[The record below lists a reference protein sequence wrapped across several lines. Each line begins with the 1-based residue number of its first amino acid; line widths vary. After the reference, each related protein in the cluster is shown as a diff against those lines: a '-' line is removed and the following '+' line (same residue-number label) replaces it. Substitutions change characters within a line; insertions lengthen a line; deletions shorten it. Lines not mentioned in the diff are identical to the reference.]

1 MARRRKEVSPEI
13 IAIQER
19 CVIDVDDFDWW
30 LGQKGWSWQGIDR
43 GDYGLTLDQAQ
54 LLYVCEDPV
63 LWART
68 FMNDPDAGDE
78 PWTFFDYQE
87 ESVRAWHQDVVHQDG
102 AEVGKT
108 REIVVLILWGMCT
121 GFGGSIRHP
130 WMLIGAPQQT
140 HLDEIIMAVE
150 AHVGVDEEAGGGKN
164 KPLIHRFWRKPKRHP
179 HVMHRFWGPMGRG
192 RVYYRPTG
200 HDGEAFRGV
209 HVNAMAIMDEAA
221 KVKNPV
227 CWSEFH
233 RALKPGCIERVYSVP
248 DGDNQ
253 SEYYRMTMR
262 AIPNLAP
269 GQPGM
274 RLFRWPKTLMP
285 SPYWSEERK
294 RLFIERYG
302 GEDSPGY
309 QRNVLGLHGQQENPV
324 WPWAVIEPNIRD
336 LTEYRTIKLIVS
348 EDQLHVVVTAYELI
362 TTDGRKSYRE
372 RVIADRFEPLEDYTE
387 RGRMRDAMRAL
398 IREFVRPITS
408 GVLWAGADFGFSRD
422 PTEMFVVREVGAE
435 LQDVVRIH
443 AMGVDYYQ
451 QCELVYTLDE
461 QLGFLPRWGV
471 DFANAGT
478 AIVQMLKGADAYAD
492 GNYDDRITGFQF
504 SAAVDAVNESGEP
517 LTQED
522 KSGEQRPVRLP
533 AKELA
538 TNLITARLQARGWAL
553 PYDPEVIA
561 HFSNHTAREGA
572 KHRIFAKDND
582 HTIDAKRALML
593 RKAFDEEISSCDVF
607 GTGVYRRTA

>member
-87 ESVRAWHQDVVHQDG
+87 ESVRSWHQDVVHQDG

-121 GFGGSIRHP
+121 GFGGAIRHP
-130 WMLIGAPQQT
+130 WMMVGAPQQT

-150 AHVGVDEEAGGGKN
+150 AHVGVDEESGGGSR
-164 KPLIHRFWRKPKRHP
+164 PLIQRFWRKPKRHP
-179 HVMHRFWGPMGRG
+179 HTMHRFWGPMGRG

-221 KVKNPV
+221 KVKNPT

-233 RALKPGCIERVYSVP
+233 RALKPGAIERIYSVP

-262 AIPNLAP
+262 AIPDLQP
-269 GQPGM
+269 GQTGM

-285 SPYWSEERK
+285 HPYWSEERK
-294 RLFIERYG
+294 RLFIDRYG

-324 WPWAVIEPNIRD
+324 WPWTLMDANIRD
-336 LTEYRTIKLIVS
+336 LPEYRTIKLTVS
-348 EDQLHVVVTAYELI
+348 EDQLHIVVTAYELI
-362 TTDGRKSYRE
+362 VVEGKKSYRE
-372 RVIADRFEPLEDYTE
+372 RVIADRFDDLDDYTAK
-387 RGRMRDAMRAL
+387 GRMREAMRNL
-398 IREFVRPITS
+398 VREFVRPVTDA
-408 GVLWAGADFGFSRD
+408 VLWAGADFGFSRD
-422 PTEMFVVREVGAE
+422 PTEMFVVREVGTE
-435 LQDVVRIH
+435 LQDIVRIH
-443 AMGVDYYQ
+443 ASGVDYYQ
-451 QCELVYTLDE
+451 QCELVYALDE

-478 AIVQMLKGADAYAD
+478 AVVQMLKGADPYAE
-492 GNYDDRITGFQF
+492 GSYEDRITGFQF
-504 SAAVDAVNESGEP
+504 SAAVDAVNEDGEV

-522 KSGEQRPVRLP
+522 KDGEPKSVRLP

-538 TNLITARLQARGWAL
+538 TNLITARLQARGWAF
-553 PYDPEVIA
+553 PYDPEVVA
-561 HFSNHTAREGA
+561 HFTNHTAREGA
-572 KHRIFAKDND
+572 KHRIFSKEND

-593 RKAFDEEISSCDVF
+593 RKAFDEEIASCDVF